1 MELGECLKFNDCE
14 KIKLI
19 TTIDR
24 AKYDVD
30 GLIGDIC
37 WLCDERV
44 DEFAYILDSL
54 EEAKDYRDVTP

>member
-1 MELGECLKFNDCE
+1 MELGECPKLNDCE
-14 KIKLI
+14 KIGLI
-19 TTIDR
+19 MTIDR

-44 DEFAYILDSL
+44 DEFAYIFVSP
-54 EEAKDYRDVTP
+54 EEAKGHHEVAS